1 MSPLSE
7 ILFLAIAL
15 YLLYRFVFNFILPVY
30 KVTRQV
36 KQQFRN
42 MQHPRG
48 GPFPG
53 DFQDTQAR
61 PQEDKASSKPRS
73 SQDKGGE
80 YIDFEE
86 IK

>member
-42 MQHPRG
+42 MQNPQG
-48 GPFPG
+48 GPFQG
-53 DFQDTQAR
+53 GFQDTRAR
-61 PQEDKASSKPRS
+61 PQEDKTSSKPRS
-73 SQDKGGE
+73 SSDKMGE

>member
-1 MSPLSE
+1 MAPLSE

-42 MQHPRG
+42 MQNPQEDAFQRG
-48 GPFPG
+48 
-53 DFQDTQAR
+53 FQDT
-61 PQEDKASSKPRS
+61 EKK
-73 SQDKGGE
+73 DKGKVGE